1 MAQTSVCVYRARE
14 SQTEVCATNTMKE
27 QVVSSRGP
35 RRSAGQPKDFVQ
47 RPARRGGA
55 PAARFSP
62 RALFGYLPAALKAVL
77 GVLILITL
85 IVGYRV
91 AASAALFQVRTI
103 DVTGTTRTSAEEIEG
118 LTRRA
123 VSRTGVWRA
132 DLNAIS
138 RELSRLPGVRRA
150 VVSRVLPDRLR
161 VRVTERVP
169 VAVVRTGA
177 GHFVWVDDEGIA
189 LGEMKPDDQVPAFF
203 IRGWNEEGTDEARQE
218 NAERV
223 KKYLELVGEWNAA
236 GLSDRISEVTLVD
249 VRDIRVQLAGKDS
262 QIEVRLGSQ
271 DPGPRLKIALD
282 TLDEYKQTPRGSAI
296 TYVDLQTGR
305 VIIGFSSGNRATT
318 DSSAAAAQTPSQT
331 NASTTNANVS
341 ERKTKTEKTSANDNR
356 QKNERKPAAPKDQPT
371 TGTGRFR

>member
-1 MAQTSVCVYRARE
+1 
-14 SQTEVCATNTMKE
+14 MKE
-27 QVVSSRGP
+27 QVIASRGP
-35 RRSAGQPKDFVQ
+35 RRSAAQPKGIVQ
-47 RPARRGGA
+47 RPARRNGA
-55 PAARFSP
+55 VPAGRSFSP
-62 RALFGYLPAALKAVL
+62 RALFGYLPAALKVVLAVL
-77 GVLILITL
+77 VLVTL

-123 VSRTGVWRA
+123 VARTGVWRA

-169 VAVVRTGA
+169 VAIMHTAG
-177 GHFVWVDDEGIA
+177 GHFVWVDDEGVA
-189 LGEMKPDDQVPAFF
+189 LGEMKPDDQMPAFF
-203 IRGWNEEGTDEARQE
+203 VRGWNEEGTEEARQE
-218 NAERV
+218 NVERV
-223 KKYLELVGEWNAA
+223 KKYLELVREWNTL
-236 GLSDRISEVTLVD
+236 GLSERVSEVTLVD

-271 DPGPRLKIALD
+271 DPGQRLKIALD
-282 TLDEYKQTPRGSAI
+282 TLDVYKQTPRGSAI

-305 VIIGFSSGNRATT
+305 VVIGFSSGNNLAS
-318 DSSAAAAQTPSQT
+318 DSSDAATPTPGQTGTSNTNRNAGERRTQT
-331 NASTTNANVS
+331 ERTTG
-341 ERKTKTEKTSANDNR
+341 NDNR
-356 QKNERKPAAPKDQPT
+356 QRNERKPAAPKDSPT
-371 TGTGRFR
+371 PGTDRFR